1 MQKLNI
7 DPDSLSRPDRYKLM
21 CALVIPRPIAL
32 VTTLSKKLIVNAAPF
47 SFFNVFSDKP
57 SIVALGVNSRPDGGL
72 KDTAENINFRKEFVV
87 HMVTPDISEKMN
99 ISCVNFP
106 PEVSEI
112 DEAGFTLRDSY
123 KLKTPT
129 INESLVA
136 LECKLH
142 SITKLGTDRNLTLGE
157 VINIS
162 TNSDVLDMEK
172 KYININNYKPI
183 ARLFGNMYAE
193 LSNFFELERLNHDEW
208 IKNKKTKDN

>member
-1 MQKLNI
+1 MTKLNV
-7 DPDSLSRPDRYKLM
+7 DPNTLSRPDRYKLM

-32 VTTLSKKLIVNAAPF
+32 VTTMSKDGIVNTAPF

-57 SIVALGVNSRPDGGL
+57 SIVALGVNARPDGGL
-72 KDTAENINFRKEFVV
+72 KDTAANINYRKEFVV
-87 HMVTPDISEKMN
+87 HMVTFDIAEKMN

-106 PEVSEI
+106 PEISEI

-123 KLKTPT
+123 LLETPS

-142 SITKLGTDRNLTLGE
+142 SITKLGEDRNLTLGE

-162 TNSDVLDMEK
+162 TNTDVLDTEK
-172 KYININNYKPI
+172 NYVNIDNYRPI
-183 ARLFGNMYAE
+183 ARLFGNMYSQ
-193 LSNFFELERLNHDEW
+193 LSDFFELKRLNYEQWMED
-208 IKNKKTKDN
+208 KKDK